1 MSSSAAVAS
10 RAGVGA
16 SKATPRDL
24 FITAL
29 APMVWG
35 STYLVTTEFL
45 PADRPLLAATVRA
58 LPAGIVLMVVTRTW
72 PRGSWWFKA
81 AALGA
86 LNIGLFFF
94 LLFFTAYQLP
104 GGLAALVMSIQP
116 LFVLFLGVLLLGE
129 RIRMAHIIAC
139 GVGAAGVGLLVLRS
153 DATLTLVGVL
163 AGMAAALS
171 MAAGI
176 VLTKRWGRPDGVGL
190 LGFTG
195 LQLAMGGVMLLP
207 VTLVVEGLPASVSG
221 PNLAGFAY
229 LSVIGAL
236 AAYAVWF
243 RGIERLPT
251 MVVSF
256 LGFLSP
262 LVATALGFVFLGES
276 LSGWQLVGAALV
288 LGAVGLVQRPGGG
301 WAPPTATRSGCLH
314 VGQEH
319 RRGPAEVQIHGS
331 LCERRPVHSLSPKS
345 RLNTWPP
352 ALMVRRQF
360 RLCQRSGRDSGS
372 ARPLSLDSLSV
383 CSSMI
388 ASASFPIVS
397 SYLSLDGS
405 IPRVRRA
412 SLRRWLSSRAPA
424 NASNTETMIDFIL
437 LPGAFMLLLPDYS
450 GDSLLAVTQ
459 PL

>member
-1 MSSSAAVAS
+1 
-10 RAGVGA
+10 
-16 SKATPRDL
+16 
-24 FITAL
+24 
-29 APMVWG
+29 MVWG

-58 LPAGIVLMVVTRTW
+58 LPAGIVLMLVTRTW

-129 RIRMAHIIAC
+129 RIRKAHILAC
-139 GVGAAGVGLLVLRS
+139 AVGAAGVGLLVLRS
-153 DATLTLVGVL
+153 DATLTAIGVL

-171 MAAGI
+171 MGAGI

-207 VTLVVEGLPASVSG
+207 VTLVVEGLPGSVSG

-243 RGIERLPT
+243 RGIQRLPT

-262 LVATALGFVFLGES
+262 LVATVLGFVFLGEV
-276 LSGWQLVGAALV
+276 LSGWQIVGAVLV
-288 LGAVGLVQRPGGG
+288 LGAVFLVQRADG
-301 WAPPTATRSGCLH
+301 
-314 VGQEH
+314 VG
-319 RRGPAEVQIHGS
+319 
-331 LCERRPVHSLSPKS
+331 
-345 RLNTWPP
+345 
-352 ALMVRRQF
+352 RQH
-360 RLCQRSGRDSGS
+360 
-372 ARPLSLDSLSV
+372 
-383 CSSMI
+383 
-388 ASASFPIVS
+388 
-397 SYLSLDGS
+397 
-405 IPRVRRA
+405 
-412 SLRRWLSSRAPA
+412 LSSKAGV
-424 NASNTETMIDFIL
+424 L
-437 LPGAFMLLLPDYS
+437 
-450 GDSLLAVTQ
+450 
-459 PL
+459 

>member
-10 RAGVGA
+10 REGVGT
-16 SKATPRDL
+16 SKASPRDL

-58 LPAGIVLMVVTRTW
+58 LPAGIVLMLVTRTW

-129 RIRMAHIIAC
+129 RIRKAHIIAC

-207 VTLVVEGLPASVSG
+207 VTLVVEGLPGAVTG

-243 RGIERLPT
+243 RGIHRLPT

-262 LVATALGFVFLGES
+262 LVATVLGFVFLGEA
-276 LSGWQLVGAALV
+276 LSGWQLVGAVLV
-288 LGAVGLVQRPGGG
+288 LGAVGLVQRPG
-301 WAPPTATRSGCLH
+301 
-314 VGQEH
+314 
-319 RRGPAEVQIHGS
+319 
-331 LCERRPVHSLSPKS
+331 
-345 RLNTWPP
+345 
-352 ALMVRRQF
+352 
-360 RLCQRSGRDSGS
+360 
-372 ARPLSLDSLSV
+372 
-383 CSSMI
+383 
-388 ASASFPIVS
+388 ASAGRR
-397 SYLSLDGS
+397 LS
-405 IPRVRRA
+405 A
-412 SLRRWLSSRAPA
+412 KTEALS
-424 NASNTETMIDFIL
+424 
-437 LPGAFMLLLPDYS
+437 
-450 GDSLLAVTQ
+450 
-459 PL
+459 

>member
-1 MSSSAAVAS
+1 MPADIETVSIKPGGSALPKAS
-10 RAGVGA
+10 
-16 SKATPRDL
+16 PRDL

-58 LPAGIVLMVVTRTW
+58 LPAGIVLMLVTRTW

-104 GGLAALVMSIQP
+104 GGVAALVGSVQP

-129 RIRMAHIIAC
+129 KIRAAHIVAC
-139 GVGAAGVGLLVLRS
+139 AVGAAGVGLLVLRS
-153 DATLTLVGVL
+153 DATLTVIGVI
-163 AGMAAALS
+163 AGMAGALS

-176 VLTKRWGRPDGVGL
+176 VLTKRWGRPEGVGL

-195 LQLAMGGVMLLP
+195 MQLAMGGVMLLP
-207 VTLVVEGLPASVSG
+207 VTLVVEGLPGEVSG
-221 PNLAGFAY
+221 ANLAGFAY

-243 RGIERLPT
+243 RGIQRLPT

-262 LVATALGFVFLGES
+262 LVATVLGFVFLGES
-276 LSGWQLVGAALV
+276 LSGWQLVGAVLV
-288 LGAVGLVQRPGGG
+288 LASVFLVQRPGAG
-301 WAPPTATRSGCLH
+301 
-314 VGQEH
+314 EH
-319 RRGPAEVQIHGS
+319 LEHPRKAE
-331 LCERRPVHSLSPKS
+331 
-345 RLNTWPP
+345 
-352 ALMVRRQF
+352 
-360 RLCQRSGRDSGS
+360 
-372 ARPLSLDSLSV
+372 AR
-383 CSSMI
+383 
-388 ASASFPIVS
+388 
-397 SYLSLDGS
+397 
-405 IPRVRRA
+405 
-412 SLRRWLSSRAPA
+412 
-424 NASNTETMIDFIL
+424 
-437 LPGAFMLLLPDYS
+437 
-450 GDSLLAVTQ
+450 
-459 PL
+459 

>member
-1 MSSSAAVAS
+1 MSVLTTAGKPIGSGLAKAS
-10 RAGVGA
+10 
-16 SKATPRDL
+16 PRDL

-58 LPAGIVLMVVTRTW
+58 LPAGIVLMLVTRTW
-72 PRGSWWFKA
+72 PRGSWWLKA

-129 RIRMAHIIAC
+129 KIRLMHLVAC
-139 GVGAAGVGLLVLRS
+139 AVGAAGVGLLVLRS
-153 DATLTLVGVL
+153 DASLTFVGVL
-163 AGMAAALS
+163 AGMAGALS

-207 VTLVVEGLPASVSG
+207 VTLVVEGLPGSVTL

-243 RGIERLPT
+243 RGIQRLPT

-262 LVATALGFVFLGES
+262 LVATVLGFVFLGES
-276 LSGWQLVGAALV
+276 LSGWQLVGAVLV
-288 LGAVGLVQRPGGG
+288 LGAVGLVQRAGGSRNGALIGRSVSPG
-301 WAPPTATRSGCLH
+301 TRAA
-314 VGQEH
+314 
-319 RRGPAEVQIHGS
+319 RA
-331 LCERRPVHSLSPKS
+331 
-345 RLNTWPP
+345 
-352 ALMVRRQF
+352 
-360 RLCQRSGRDSGS
+360 QR
-372 ARPLSLDSLSV
+372 
-383 CSSMI
+383 
-388 ASASFPIVS
+388 
-397 SYLSLDGS
+397 
-405 IPRVRRA
+405 
-412 SLRRWLSSRAPA
+412 
-424 NASNTETMIDFIL
+424 
-437 LPGAFMLLLPDYS
+437 
-450 GDSLLAVTQ
+450 
-459 PL
+459 

>member
-1 MSSSAAVAS
+1 M
-10 RAGVGA
+10 
-16 SKATPRDL
+16 
-24 FITAL
+24 TAL

-58 LPAGIVLMVVTRTW
+58 LPAGIVLMLVTRTW

-116 LFVLFLGVLLLGE
+116 LFVLFLGALLLGQ
-129 RIRMAHIIAC
+129 RIRLMHVVAC
-139 GVGAAGVGLLVLRS
+139 AVGAAGVGLLVLRS
-153 DATLTLVGVL
+153 DASLTFVGVL
-163 AGMAAALS
+163 AGMAGALS

-207 VTLVVEGLPASVSG
+207 VTLLVEGLPGSATL

-229 LSVIGAL
+229 LSVLGAL

-243 RGIERLPT
+243 RGIQRLPT

-262 LVATALGFVFLGES
+262 LVATVLGFVFLGES
-276 LSGWQLVGAALV
+276 LSGWQIVGAVLV
-288 LGAVGLVQRPGGG
+288 LGSVFLVQRAG
-301 WAPPTATRSGCLH
+301 AEA
-314 VGQEH
+314 
-319 RRGPAEVQIHGS
+319 GPN
-331 LCERRPVHSLSPKS
+331 LRKS
-345 RLNTWPP
+345 R
-352 ALMVRRQF
+352 
-360 RLCQRSGRDSGS
+360 GR
-372 ARPLSLDSLSV
+372 
-383 CSSMI
+383 
-388 ASASFPIVS
+388 
-397 SYLSLDGS
+397 
-405 IPRVRRA
+405 
-412 SLRRWLSSRAPA
+412 
-424 NASNTETMIDFIL
+424 
-437 LPGAFMLLLPDYS
+437 
-450 GDSLLAVTQ
+450 
-459 PL
+459 

>member
-1 MSSSAAVAS
+1 MTSSTAVAS

-16 SKATPRDL
+16 PKASPRDL

-129 RIRMAHIIAC
+129 RIRKAHIIAC
-139 GVGAAGVGLLVLRS
+139 AVGAAGVGLLVLRS
-153 DATLTLVGVL
+153 DATLTFVGVL

-207 VTLVVEGLPASVSG
+207 VTLVVEGLPGSISG
-221 PNLAGFAY
+221 LNLAGFAY
-229 LSVIGAL
+229 LSVLGAL

-243 RGIERLPT
+243 RGIQRLPT

-262 LVATALGFVFLGES
+262 LVATVLGFVFLGES
-276 LSGWQLVGAALV
+276 LSGWQLVGAVLV
-288 LGAVGLVQRPGGG
+288 LGAVFLVHRPAVVSAQR
-301 WAPPTATRSGCLH
+301 
-314 VGQEH
+314 
-319 RRGPAEVQIHGS
+319 
-331 LCERRPVHSLSPKS
+331 
-345 RLNTWPP
+345 
-352 ALMVRRQF
+352 
-360 RLCQRSGRDSGS
+360 
-372 ARPLSLDSLSV
+372 
-383 CSSMI
+383 
-388 ASASFPIVS
+388 
-397 SYLSLDGS
+397 
-405 IPRVRRA
+405 
-412 SLRRWLSSRAPA
+412 
-424 NASNTETMIDFIL
+424 L
-437 LPGAFMLLLPDYS
+437 L
-450 GDSLLAVTQ
+450 
-459 PL
+459 

>member
-10 RAGVGA
+10 KAGVA
-16 SKATPRDL
+16 SPKASPRDL

-58 LPAGIVLMVVTRTW
+58 LPAGIVLMLVTRTW

-139 GVGAAGVGLLVLRS
+139 AVGAAGVGLLVLRS
-153 DATLTLVGVL
+153 NATLTFVGVL

-207 VTLVVEGLPASVSG
+207 VTLVVEGLPGSVSL

-236 AAYAVWF
+236 TAYAVWF
-243 RGIERLPT
+243 WGIQRLPT

-262 LVATALGFVFLGES
+262 LVATVLGFVFLGES
-276 LSGWQLVGAALV
+276 LSGWQWVGAVLV
-288 LGAVGLVQRPGGG
+288 LGAVFLVQRPG
-301 WAPPTATRSGCLH
+301 AA
-314 VGQEH
+314 
-319 RRGPAEVQIHGS
+319 GP
-331 LCERRPVHSLSPKS
+331 
-345 RLNTWPP
+345 
-352 ALMVRRQF
+352 
-360 RLCQRSGRDSGS
+360 
-372 ARPLSLDSLSV
+372 
-383 CSSMI
+383 
-388 ASASFPIVS
+388 
-397 SYLSLDGS
+397 
-405 IPRVRRA
+405 
-412 SLRRWLSSRAPA
+412 SLRQKAGTL
-424 NASNTETMIDFIL
+424 
-437 LPGAFMLLLPDYS
+437 G
-450 GDSLLAVTQ
+450 
-459 PL
+459 

>member
-1 MSSSAAVAS
+1 MSTLTTAAKPIGSGLTKAS
-10 RAGVGA
+10 
-16 SKATPRDL
+16 PRDL

-58 LPAGIVLMVVTRTW
+58 LPAGIVLMLVTRTW

-104 GGLAALVMSIQP
+104 GGLAALVGSIQP

-129 RIRMAHIIAC
+129 KIRLMHLVAC
-139 GVGAAGVGLLVLRS
+139 AVGAAGVGLLVLRS
-153 DATLTLVGVL
+153 DATLTFVGVL
-163 AGMAAALS
+163 AGMAGALS

-207 VTLVVEGLPASVSG
+207 VTLAVEGLPGSVTA

-229 LSVIGAL
+229 LSIIGAL

-243 RGIERLPT
+243 RGIQRLPT

-262 LVATALGFVFLGES
+262 LVATVLGFVFLGES
-276 LSGWQLVGAALV
+276 LSGWQIVGAVLV
-288 LGAVGLVQRPGGG
+288 LGAVFLVQGTG
-301 WAPPTATRSGCLH
+301 TAA
-314 VGQEH
+314 
-319 RRGPAEVQIHGS
+319 GPNLLQ
-331 LCERRPVHSLSPKS
+331 K
-345 RLNTWPP
+345 T
-352 ALMVRRQF
+352 
-360 RLCQRSGRDSGS
+360 GR
-372 ARPLSLDSLSV
+372 
-383 CSSMI
+383 
-388 ASASFPIVS
+388 
-397 SYLSLDGS
+397 
-405 IPRVRRA
+405 
-412 SLRRWLSSRAPA
+412 
-424 NASNTETMIDFIL
+424 
-437 LPGAFMLLLPDYS
+437 
-450 GDSLLAVTQ
+450 
-459 PL
+459 

>member
-1 MSSSAAVAS
+1 MSASTTAGKPISSATAKAS
-10 RAGVGA
+10 
-16 SKATPRDL
+16 PRDL

-58 LPAGIVLMVVTRTW
+58 LPAGIVLMLVTRTW

-129 RIRMAHIIAC
+129 KIRLMHVVAC
-139 GVGAAGVGLLVLRS
+139 AVGAAGVGLLVLRS
-153 DATLTLVGVL
+153 DASLTVVGVL
-163 AGMAAALS
+163 AGMAGALS

-207 VTLVVEGLPASVSG
+207 VTLVVEGLPGAVTL

-243 RGIERLPT
+243 RGIQRLPT

-262 LVATALGFVFLGES
+262 LVATVLGFVFLGES
-276 LSGWQLVGAALV
+276 LSGWQIVGAVLV
-288 LGAVGLVQRPGGG
+288 LGAVRLVQG
-301 WAPPTATRSGCLH
+301 
-314 VGQEH
+314 
-319 RRGPAEVQIHGS
+319 
-331 LCERRPVHSLSPKS
+331 
-345 RLNTWPP
+345 
-352 ALMVRRQF
+352 
-360 RLCQRSGRDSGS
+360 
-372 ARPLSLDSLSV
+372 
-383 CSSMI
+383 
-388 ASASFPIVS
+388 
-397 SYLSLDGS
+397 
-405 IPRVRRA
+405 
-412 SLRRWLSSRAPA
+412 
-424 NASNTETMIDFIL
+424 
-437 LPGAFMLLLPDYS
+437 PGAVGPIARKKNAKVS
-450 GDSLLAVTQ
+450 
-459 PL
+459 

>member
-1 MSSSAAVAS
+1 MNSSAAVAS

-16 SKATPRDL
+16 SKASPRDL

-58 LPAGIVLMVVTRTW
+58 LPAGIVLMLVTRTW
-72 PRGSWWFKA
+72 PRGRWWFKA

-116 LFVLFLGVLLLGE
+116 LFVLFLGVLLLRE
-129 RIRMAHIIAC
+129 RIRKAHIIAC
-139 GVGAAGVGLLVLRS
+139 GVGVAGVGLLVLRS

-207 VTLVVEGLPASVSG
+207 VTLVVEGLPGAVSL

-243 RGIERLPT
+243 RGIQRLPT

-262 LVATALGFVFLGES
+262 LVATVLGFVFLGES
-276 LSGWQLVGAALV
+276 LSGWQLVGAVLV
-288 LGAVGLVQRPGGG
+288 LGAVGLVQGPVVLAGQ
-301 WAPPTATRSGCLH
+301 PATNVRC
-314 VGQEH
+314 
-319 RRGPAEVQIHGS
+319 AEATCAG
-331 LCERRPVHSLSPKS
+331 K
-345 RLNTWPP
+345 
-352 ALMVRRQF
+352 
-360 RLCQRSGRDSGS
+360 
-372 ARPLSLDSLSV
+372 AR
-383 CSSMI
+383 
-388 ASASFPIVS
+388 AWFH
-397 SYLSLDGS
+397 
-405 IPRVRRA
+405 
-412 SLRRWLSSRAPA
+412 
-424 NASNTETMIDFIL
+424 E
-437 LPGAFMLLLPDYS
+437 
-450 GDSLLAVTQ
+450 
-459 PL
+459 

>member
-1 MSSSAAVAS
+1 MSSSTAVAS

-16 SKATPRDL
+16 SKASPRDL

-72 PRGSWWFKA
+72 PRVSWWFKA

-129 RIRMAHIIAC
+129 RIRKAHILAC
-139 GVGAAGVGLLVLRS
+139 AVGAAGVGLLVLRS

-207 VTLVVEGLPASVSG
+207 VTLVVEGLPGSVSL
-221 PNLAGFAY
+221 PNLAGFGY

-243 RGIERLPT
+243 RGIQRLPT

-262 LVATALGFVFLGES
+262 LVATVLGFVFLGES
-276 LSGWQLVGAALV
+276 LSAWQLVGAVLV
-288 LGAVGLVQRPGGG
+288 LGAVFLVQRP
-301 WAPPTATRSGCLH
+301 
-314 VGQEH
+314 
-319 RRGPAEVQIHGS
+319 
-331 LCERRPVHSLSPKS
+331 K
-345 RLNTWPP
+345 
-352 ALMVRRQF
+352 
-360 RLCQRSGRDSGS
+360 
-372 ARPLSLDSLSV
+372 
-383 CSSMI
+383 
-388 ASASFPIVS
+388 
-397 SYLSLDGS
+397 
-405 IPRVRRA
+405 
-412 SLRRWLSSRAPA
+412 
-424 NASNTETMIDFIL
+424 
-437 LPGAFMLLLPDYS
+437 
-450 GDSLLAVTQ
+450 
-459 PL
+459 

>member
-16 SKATPRDL
+16 SKASPRDL

-58 LPAGIVLMVVTRTW
+58 LPAGIVLMLVTRTW

-129 RIRMAHIIAC
+129 RIRLMHLVAC

-153 DATLTLVGVL
+153 DASLTFVGVL

-171 MAAGI
+171 MGAGI

-207 VTLVVEGLPASVSG
+207 VTLVVEGLPGSVSL

-243 RGIERLPT
+243 RGIQRLPT

-262 LVATALGFVFLGES
+262 LVATLLGFVFLGES
-276 LSGWQLVGAALV
+276 LSGWQLVGAVLV
-288 LGAVGLVQRPGGG
+288 LGAVGLVQGRGLRVN
-301 WAPPTATRSGCLH
+301 TRNL
-314 VGQEH
+314 
-319 RRGPAEVQIHGS
+319 RG
-331 LCERRPVHSLSPKS
+331 K
-345 RLNTWPP
+345 
-352 ALMVRRQF
+352 
-360 RLCQRSGRDSGS
+360 
-372 ARPLSLDSLSV
+372 
-383 CSSMI
+383 
-388 ASASFPIVS
+388 
-397 SYLSLDGS
+397 
-405 IPRVRRA
+405 
-412 SLRRWLSSRAPA
+412 
-424 NASNTETMIDFIL
+424 
-437 LPGAFMLLLPDYS
+437 
-450 GDSLLAVTQ
+450 
-459 PL
+459 

>member
-1 MSSSAAVAS
+1 MTKAS
-10 RAGVGA
+10 
-16 SKATPRDL
+16 PRDL

-58 LPAGIVLMVVTRTW
+58 LPAGVVLMLATRTW
-72 PRGSWWFKA
+72 PRGNWWFKA

-104 GGLAALVMSIQP
+104 GGLAALVMSVQP

-129 RIRMAHIIAC
+129 RIRLMHVVAC
-139 GVGAAGVGLLVLRS
+139 AVGAAGVGLLVLRS

-163 AGMAAALS
+163 AGMAGALS

-207 VTLVVEGLPASVSG
+207 VTLVVEGLPSSVTV

-243 RGIERLPT
+243 RGIQRLST

-262 LVATALGFVFLGES
+262 LVATMLGFVFLGES
-276 LSGWQLVGAALV
+276 LSGWQVVGAVLV
-288 LGAVGLVQRPGGG
+288 LGSVGLVQGVGPR
-301 WAPPTATRSGCLH
+301 PTAISGDLE
-314 VGQEH
+314 GL
-319 RRGPAEVQIHGS
+319 A
-331 LCERRPVHSLSPKS
+331 K
-345 RLNTWPP
+345 
-352 ALMVRRQF
+352 
-360 RLCQRSGRDSGS
+360 
-372 ARPLSLDSLSV
+372 
-383 CSSMI
+383 
-388 ASASFPIVS
+388 
-397 SYLSLDGS
+397 
-405 IPRVRRA
+405 
-412 SLRRWLSSRAPA
+412 A
-424 NASNTETMIDFIL
+424 NARRRHSSPIL
-437 LPGAFMLLLPDYS
+437 R
-450 GDSLLAVTQ
+450 
-459 PL
+459 

>member
-1 MSSSAAVAS
+1 MSISAAVAS
-10 RAGVGA
+10 RAGAGA
-16 SKATPRDL
+16 SKASPRDL

-129 RIRMAHIIAC
+129 RIRKAHIIAC
-139 GVGAAGVGLLVLRS
+139 AVGAAGVGLLVLRS
-153 DATLTLVGVL
+153 DATLTFVGVL

-207 VTLVVEGLPASVSG
+207 VTLVVEGLPGSISG
-221 PNLAGFAY
+221 LNLAGFAY
-229 LSVIGAL
+229 LSVLGAL

-243 RGIERLPT
+243 RGIQRLPT

-262 LVATALGFVFLGES
+262 LVATVLGFVFLGES
-276 LSGWQLVGAALV
+276 LSGWQLVGAVLV
-288 LGAVGLVQRPGGG
+288 LGAVFLVQRYGAVERQQTPLKRK
-301 WAPPTATRSGCLH
+301 RSG
-314 VGQEH
+314 E
-319 RRGPAEVQIHGS
+319 
-331 LCERRPVHSLSPKS
+331 
-345 RLNTWPP
+345 
-352 ALMVRRQF
+352 
-360 RLCQRSGRDSGS
+360 
-372 ARPLSLDSLSV
+372 
-383 CSSMI
+383 
-388 ASASFPIVS
+388 
-397 SYLSLDGS
+397 
-405 IPRVRRA
+405 
-412 SLRRWLSSRAPA
+412 
-424 NASNTETMIDFIL
+424 
-437 LPGAFMLLLPDYS
+437 
-450 GDSLLAVTQ
+450 
-459 PL
+459 

>member
-1 MSSSAAVAS
+1 MSALTTAGKPIGSGMAKAS
-10 RAGVGA
+10 
-16 SKATPRDL
+16 PRDL

-58 LPAGIVLMVVTRTW
+58 LPAGIVLMLVTRTW

-129 RIRMAHIIAC
+129 RIRLMHVVAC
-139 GVGAAGVGLLVLRS
+139 AVGAAGVGLLVLRS
-153 DATLTLVGVL
+153 DASLTFVGVL
-163 AGMAAALS
+163 AGMAGALS

-207 VTLVVEGLPASVSG
+207 VTLVVEGLPGAVTL
-221 PNLAGFAY
+221 PNMAGFAY

-236 AAYAVWF
+236 IAYAVWF
-243 RGIERLPT
+243 RGIQRMPT

-262 LVATALGFVFLGES
+262 LVATVLGFVFLGES
-276 LSGWQLVGAALV
+276 LSGWQLVGAV
-288 LGAVGLVQRPGGG
+288 L
-301 WAPPTATRSGCLH
+301 
-314 VGQEH
+314 
-319 RRGPAEVQIHGS
+319 
-331 LCERRPVHSLSPKS
+331 
-345 RLNTWPP
+345 
-352 ALMVRRQF
+352 
-360 RLCQRSGRDSGS
+360 
-372 ARPLSLDSLSV
+372 
-383 CSSMI
+383 
-388 ASASFPIVS
+388 
-397 SYLSLDGS
+397 
-405 IPRVRRA
+405 
-412 SLRRWLSSRAPA
+412 
-424 NASNTETMIDFIL
+424 
-437 LPGAFMLLLPDYS
+437 
-450 GDSLLAVTQ
+450 
-459 PL
+459 

>member
-16 SKATPRDL
+16 SKASPRDL

-35 STYLVTTEFL
+35 STYLVATEFL

-58 LPAGIVLMVVTRTW
+58 LPAGMVLMLVTRTW
-72 PRGSWWFKA
+72 PRGNWWFKA

-129 RIRMAHIIAC
+129 RIRKAHIIAC

-171 MAAGI
+171 MGAGI

-207 VTLVVEGLPASVSG
+207 VTLVVEGLPGSVSL

-243 RGIERLPT
+243 RGIQRLPT

-262 LVATALGFVFLGES
+262 LVATVLGFVFLGES
-276 LSGWQLVGAALV
+276 LSGWQLVGAVLV
-288 LGAVGLVQRPGGG
+288 LGAVGLVQLPGVQ
-301 WAPPTATRSGCLH
+301 LH
-314 VGQEH
+314 VKG
-319 RRGPAEVQIHGS
+319 G
-331 LCERRPVHSLSPKS
+331 
-345 RLNTWPP
+345 N
-352 ALMVRRQF
+352 
-360 RLCQRSGRDSGS
+360 
-372 ARPLSLDSLSV
+372 
-383 CSSMI
+383 
-388 ASASFPIVS
+388 
-397 SYLSLDGS
+397 
-405 IPRVRRA
+405 
-412 SLRRWLSSRAPA
+412 
-424 NASNTETMIDFIL
+424 
-437 LPGAFMLLLPDYS
+437 
-450 GDSLLAVTQ
+450 
-459 PL
+459 

>member
-1 MSSSAAVAS
+1 MPAS
-10 RAGVGA
+10 IETVSIKPGGSTLTKA
-16 SKATPRDL
+16 SPRDL

-58 LPAGIVLMVVTRTW
+58 LPAGIVLMLVTRTW

-104 GGLAALVMSIQP
+104 GGVAALVGSVQP

-129 RIRMAHIIAC
+129 RIRMAHIVAC
-139 GVGAAGVGLLVLRS
+139 AVGAAGVGLLVLRS
-153 DATLTLVGVL
+153 DATLTFIGVI
-163 AGMAAALS
+163 AGMAGALS

-195 LQLAMGGVMLLP
+195 MQLAMGGVMLLP
-207 VTLVVEGLPASVSG
+207 ATLVVEGLPSQVTA
-221 PNLAGFAY
+221 PNVAGFAY

-243 RGIERLPT
+243 RGIQRLPT

-262 LVATALGFVFLGES
+262 LVATVLGFVFLGES
-276 LSGWQLVGAALV
+276 LSAWQVVGAVLV
-288 LGAVGLVQRPGGG
+288 LASVFLVQRPGAVAG
-301 WAPPTATRSGCLH
+301 PNPL
-314 VGQEH
+314 
-319 RRGPAEVQIHGS
+319 RRAEV
-331 LCERRPVHSLSPKS
+331 
-345 RLNTWPP
+345 
-352 ALMVRRQF
+352 
-360 RLCQRSGRDSGS
+360 
-372 ARPLSLDSLSV
+372 
-383 CSSMI
+383 
-388 ASASFPIVS
+388 
-397 SYLSLDGS
+397 
-405 IPRVRRA
+405 
-412 SLRRWLSSRAPA
+412 LR
-424 NASNTETMIDFIL
+424 
-437 LPGAFMLLLPDYS
+437 
-450 GDSLLAVTQ
+450 
-459 PL
+459 

>member
-16 SKATPRDL
+16 SKASPRDL

-58 LPAGIVLMVVTRTW
+58 LPAGIVLMLVTRTL

-129 RIRMAHIIAC
+129 RIRKAHIIAC
-139 GVGAAGVGLLVLRS
+139 AVGAAGVGLLVLRS
-153 DATLTLVGVL
+153 DASLTFVGVL

-207 VTLVVEGLPASVSG
+207 VTLAVEGLPASVSV

-243 RGIERLPT
+243 RGIQRLPT

-262 LVATALGFVFLGES
+262 LVATVLGFVFLGETF
-276 LSGWQLVGAALV
+276 SGWQLVGAVLV
-288 LGAVGLVQRPGGG
+288 LGAVFLVQRPDRPQRGAAERIRWRDQRGTEVFSAHLGGQND
-301 WAPPTATRSGCLH
+301 TKR
-314 VGQEH
+314 
-319 RRGPAEVQIHGS
+319 
-331 LCERRPVHSLSPKS
+331 
-345 RLNTWPP
+345 
-352 ALMVRRQF
+352 
-360 RLCQRSGRDSGS
+360 
-372 ARPLSLDSLSV
+372 
-383 CSSMI
+383 
-388 ASASFPIVS
+388 
-397 SYLSLDGS
+397 
-405 IPRVRRA
+405 
-412 SLRRWLSSRAPA
+412 
-424 NASNTETMIDFIL
+424 
-437 LPGAFMLLLPDYS
+437 
-450 GDSLLAVTQ
+450 
-459 PL
+459 